1 MTMKGKFITFEG
13 VDGAGKSTHIDEVIS
28 FLESQKIAVKRT
40 REPGGTKLGEKL
52 RELLLHDEMDPETE
66 TLLMFAARRQ
76 HIAEIIKPALD
87 EGVFVVSDRFTD
99 ATYAYQYGG
108 KQVAYSKIQTLE
120 AWVHPDL
127 KADLTL
133 LFDLPVEISIDRL
146 KKNRTPDK
154 FEKESEAFFNRLRN
168 VYLDLARQHPN
179 RYKIINANQL
189 IEIVSH
195 DVIEAIKTIL

>member
-1 MTMKGKFITFEG
+1 MTIKGKFITFEG

-76 HIAEIIKPALD
+76 HIAEVIKPALD

-146 KKNRTPDK
+146 KKNRRPDK

-179 RYKIINANQL
+179 RYKIINANQP
-189 IEIVSH
+189 IETVSH

>member
-1 MTMKGKFITFEG
+1 MTIKGKFITFEG

-28 FLESQKIAVKRT
+28 FLESQNISVKRT

-76 HIAEIIKPALD
+76 HIAEIIKPNLD
-87 EGVFVVSDRFTD
+87 EGIFVVSDRFTD

-179 RYKIINANQL
+179 RYKIINANQS
-189 IEIVSH
+189 IETVSH

>member
-1 MTMKGKFITFEG
+1 MTIKGKFITFEG

-28 FLESQKIAVKRT
+28 FLESQNISVKRT

-76 HIAEIIKPALD
+76 HIAEIIKPNLD
-87 EGVFVVSDRFTD
+87 EGIFVVSDRFTD

-154 FEKESEAFFNRLRN
+154 FEKESEVFFNRLRN

-179 RYKIINANQL
+179 RYKIINANQS
-189 IEIVSH
+189 IETVSH

>member
-1 MTMKGKFITFEG
+1 MTIKGKFITFEG
-13 VDGAGKSTHIDEVIS
+13 VDGSGKSTHIDEVIS
-28 FLESQKIAVKRT
+28 FFESQKIAVKRT

-52 RELLLHDEMDPETE
+52 RELLLYDDMDPETE

-87 EGVFVVSDRFTD
+87 AGIFVLSDRFTD

-146 KKNRTPDK
+146 KRNRTPDK

-168 VYLDLARQHPN
+168 VYLDLARQNPS
-179 RYKIINANQL
+179 RYKIINANQP
-189 IEIVSH
+189 IEAVSQ

>member
-1 MTMKGKFITFEG
+1 MTIKGKFITFEG

-179 RYKIINANQL
+179 RYKIINANQP
-189 IEIVSH
+189 IETVSH

>member
-1 MTMKGKFITFEG
+1 MTIKGKFITFEG

-28 FLESQKIAVKRT
+28 FLESQNISVKRT

-76 HIAEIIKPALD
+76 HIAEIIKPNLD
-87 EGVFVVSDRFTD
+87 EGIFVVSDRFTD

-179 RYKIINANQL
+179 RYRIINANQP
-189 IEIVSH
+189 IETVSR

>member
-76 HIAEIIKPALD
+76 HIAEVIKPALD

-108 KQVAYSKIQTLE
+108 KQVAYSKIEALE

-179 RYKIINANQL
+179 RYRVINANQT
-189 IEIVSH
+189 IESVSH
-195 DVIEAIKTIL
+195 DVIEAIRTIL

>member
-1 MTMKGKFITFEG
+1 MTIKGKFITFEG

-40 REPGGTKLGEKL
+40 REPGGTQLGEKL

-76 HIAEIIKPALD
+76 HIAEVIKPALD

-179 RYKIINANQL
+179 RYKIINANQS
-189 IEIVSH
+189 IETVSH

>member
-1 MTMKGKFITFEG
+1 MTIKGKFITFEG

-28 FLESQKIAVKRT
+28 FLESQNISVKRT

-76 HIAEIIKPALD
+76 HIAEIIKPNLD
-87 EGVFVVSDRFTD
+87 EGIFVVSDRFTD

-168 VYLDLARQHPN
+168 VYLDLARQHAN
-179 RYKIINANQL
+179 RYKIINANQP
-189 IEIVSH
+189 IESVSH

>member
-146 KKNRTPDK
+146 KKNRRPDK

-179 RYKIINANQL
+179 RYKIINANQP
-189 IEIVSH
+189 IETVSH

>member
-1 MTMKGKFITFEG
+1 MTIKGKFITFEG

-28 FLESQKIAVKRT
+28 FFESQKIAVKRT

-52 RELLLHDEMDPETE
+52 RELLLYDDMDPETE

-87 EGVFVVSDRFTD
+87 AGIFVLSDRFTD

-146 KKNRTPDK
+146 KRNRTPDK
-154 FEKESEAFFNRLRN
+154 FEKESEAFFNRLGN
-168 VYLDLARQHPN
+168 VYLDLARQNPS
-179 RYKIINANQL
+179 RYKIINANQP
-189 IEIVSH
+189 IEAVSQ

>member
-1 MTMKGKFITFEG
+1 MTIKGKFITFEG

-28 FLESQKIAVKRT
+28 FLESQNISVKRT

-76 HIAEIIKPALD
+76 HIAEIIKPNLD
-87 EGVFVVSDRFTD
+87 EGIFVVSDRFTD

-146 KKNRTPDK
+146 K
-154 FEKESEAFFNRLRN
+154 
-168 VYLDLARQHPN
+168 
-179 RYKIINANQL
+179 
-189 IEIVSH
+189 
-195 DVIEAIKTIL
+195 

>member
-1 MTMKGKFITFEG
+1 MTIKGKFITFEG
-13 VDGAGKSTHIDEVIS
+13 VDGAGKSTHIDKVIS
-28 FLESQKIAVKRT
+28 FLESQNISVKRT

-52 RELLLHDEMDPETE
+52 RELLLYDDMDPETE

-87 EGVFVVSDRFTD
+87 AGIFVLSDRFTD

-146 KKNRTPDK
+146 KRNRTPDK

-168 VYLDLARQHPN
+168 VYLDLARQNPS
-179 RYKIINANQL
+179 RYKIINANQP
-189 IEIVSH
+189 IEAVSQ
-195 DVIEAIKTIL
+195 DVIEAIKNIL

>member
-1 MTMKGKFITFEG
+1 MTIKGKFITFEG

-28 FLESQKIAVKRT
+28 FLESQNISVKRT

-76 HIAEIIKPALD
+76 HIAEIIKPNLD
-87 EGVFVVSDRFTD
+87 EGIFVVSDRFTD

-120 AWVHPDL
+120 ALVHPDL

-179 RYKIINANQL
+179 RYKIINANQP
-189 IEIVSH
+189 IETVSH

>member
-1 MTMKGKFITFEG
+1 MTIKGKFITFEG

-28 FLESQKIAVKRT
+28 FLESQNISVKRT

-52 RELLLHDEMDPETE
+52 RELLLYDEMDPETE

-76 HIAEIIKPALD
+76 HIAEIIKPNLD
-87 EGVFVVSDRFTD
+87 EGIFVVSDRFTD

-154 FEKESEAFFNRLRN
+154 FEKESKAFFNRLRN

-179 RYKIINANQL
+179 RYKIINANQS
-189 IEIVSH
+189 IETVSH

>member
-76 HIAEIIKPALD
+76 HIAEVIKPALD

-108 KQVAYSKIQTLE
+108 KQVAYSKIEALE

-179 RYKIINANQL
+179 RYKIINANQP
-189 IEIVSH
+189 IETVSH

>member
-1 MTMKGKFITFEG
+1 MTIKGKFITFEG

-28 FLESQKIAVKRT
+28 FLESQNISVKRT

-76 HIAEIIKPALD
+76 HIAEIIKPNLD
-87 EGVFVVSDRFTD
+87 EGIFVVSDRFTD

-146 KKNRTPDK
+146 KKNRAPDK

-179 RYKIINANQL
+179 RYKIINANQP
-189 IEIVSH
+189 IETVSH

>member
-1 MTMKGKFITFEG
+1 MTIKGKFITFEG

-76 HIAEIIKPALD
+76 HIAEVIKPALD

-179 RYKIINANQL
+179 RYKIINANQP
-189 IEIVSH
+189 IDTVSH

>member
-1 MTMKGKFITFEG
+1 MRAKGKFITFEG
-13 VDGAGKSTHIDEVIS
+13 VDGAGKSSHIDEVIS
-28 FLESQKIAVKRT
+28 FLELKKIAVIRT

-66 TLLMFAARRQ
+66 TLLMFAARKQ

-87 EGVFVVSDRFTD
+87 KGVFVVSDRFTD

-108 KQVAYSKIQTLE
+108 KQVAYSKIEILE
-120 AWVHPDL
+120 SWVHPDL

-133 LFDLPVEISIDRL
+133 LFDLPVEVSIDRL

-154 FEKESEAFFNRLRN
+154 FEKESESFFNRLRN

-179 RYKIINANQL
+179 RYKIINANQA
-189 IEIVSH
+189 IESVSQ

>member
-1 MTMKGKFITFEG
+1 MTIKGKFITFEG
-13 VDGAGKSTHIDEVIS
+13 VDGAGKSTHIDAVIS
-28 FLESQKIAVKRT
+28 FLESNNISVKRT

-76 HIAEIIKPALD
+76 HIAEIIKPNLD
-87 EGVFVVSDRFTD
+87 EGIFVVSDRFTD

-179 RYKIINANQL
+179 RYKIINANQP
-189 IEIVSH
+189 IETVSH

>member
-1 MTMKGKFITFEG
+1 MTIKGKFITFEG

-28 FLESQKIAVKRT
+28 FLESQNISVKRT

-76 HIAEIIKPALD
+76 HIAEIIKPNLD
-87 EGVFVVSDRFTD
+87 EGKFVLSDRFTD

-146 KKNRTPDK
+146 KKNRIPDK

-179 RYKIINANQL
+179 RYKIINANQP
-189 IEIVSH
+189 IESVSH

>member
-1 MTMKGKFITFEG
+1 MTIKGKFITFEG

-108 KQVAYSKIQTLE
+108 KQVAYSKIQALE

-179 RYKIINANQL
+179 RYKIINANQP
-189 IEIVSH
+189 IETVSH

>member
-1 MTMKGKFITFEG
+1 MTIKGKFITFEG

-28 FLESQKIAVKRT
+28 FLESKNISVKRT

-76 HIAEIIKPALD
+76 HIAEIIKPNLD
-87 EGVFVVSDRFTD
+87 EGIFVVSDRFTD

-154 FEKESEAFFNRLRN
+154 FEKESEVFFNRLRN

-179 RYKIINANQL
+179 RYKIINANQS
-189 IEIVSH
+189 IETVSH

>member
-1 MTMKGKFITFEG
+1 MTIKGKFITFEG

-28 FLESQKIAVKRT
+28 FLESQNISVKRT

-76 HIAEIIKPALD
+76 NIAEIIKPNLD
-87 EGVFVVSDRFTD
+87 EGIFVVSDRFTD

-179 RYKIINANQL
+179 RYKIINANQP
-189 IEIVSH
+189 IETVSH

>member
-1 MTMKGKFITFEG
+1 MTIKGKFITFEG

-28 FLESQKIAVKRT
+28 FLESQNISVKRT

-76 HIAEIIKPALD
+76 HIAEIIKPNLD
-87 EGVFVVSDRFTD
+87 EGIFVVSDRFTD

-168 VYLDLARQHPN
+168 VYLDLARQHLN
-179 RYKIINANQL
+179 RYKIINANQS
-189 IEIVSH
+189 IETVSH

>member
-1 MTMKGKFITFEG
+1 
-13 VDGAGKSTHIDEVIS
+13 
-28 FLESQKIAVKRT
+28 
-40 REPGGTKLGEKL
+40 
-52 RELLLHDEMDPETE
+52 MDPETE

-87 EGVFVVSDRFTD
+87 AGIFVLSDRFTD

-108 KQVAYSKIQTLE
+108 KHVTYSKIQTLE
-120 AWVHPDL
+120 AWVHPHL

-146 KKNRTPDK
+146 KRNRTPDK

-168 VYLDLARQHPN
+168 VYLDLARQN
-179 RYKIINANQL
+179 TSRYKIINANQP
-189 IEIVSH
+189 IEAVSQ

>member
-1 MTMKGKFITFEG
+1 MTIKGKFITFEG

-28 FLESQKIAVKRT
+28 FLESQNISVKRT

-76 HIAEIIKPALD
+76 HIAEVIKPALD

-179 RYKIINANQL
+179 RYKIINANQP
-189 IEIVSH
+189 IETVSH